1 MPCDGS
7 IGRCHH
13 QLLLYPAGHPAALPP
28 PGKWVRSR
36 GLGYHLMKLG
46 QESLPMSPCHHIASY
61 CSDRAA
67 TSTRSEHLR
76 PSHDAEAPGT
86 ANTNGEQVTSRF
98 HACSSVSVLITRLT
112 ATTCSGCTQTPG
124 DARETFDPSLVY
136 RGLGHE
142 QSPAYRAF
150 KSRIYE
156 QDGTFA
162 CGGERGRAYHFPIGQ
177 PVGLKSLERPCFA
190 HPSASIR
197 CALLNLCVLAG
208 CRVLDSGMA
217 VLTIPLSRV
226 NDDYCDCEGKRG
238 LARPSKAAPWF

>member
-1 MPCDGS
+1 
-7 IGRCHH
+7 
-13 QLLLYPAGHPAALPP
+13 
-28 PGKWVRSR
+28 
-36 GLGYHLMKLG
+36 
-46 QESLPMSPCHHIASY
+46 MSPGHHIASY

-76 PSHDAEAPGT
+76 PSHDAEAPGI
-86 ANTNGEQVTSRF
+86 ANTDAEQVTSRV

-112 ATTCSGCTQTPG
+112 ATTCCGCTQTPG
-124 DARETFDPSLVY
+124 DARETFDPSVVY

-150 KSRIYE
+150 KSRVYE

-162 CGGERGRAYHFPIGQ
+162 CGGERGRACPFPIGQ
-177 PVGLKSLERPCFA
+177 SVGLKCLERPCFVN
-190 HPSASIR
+190 PSASIR

-208 CRVLDSGMA
+208 CRVPDSGMA

-238 LARPSKAAPWF
+238 LAHPLQSCIRGYLALNFSSSSSWYCCCCWQMGVTSRARRPVRGGEPRPRRCSSA